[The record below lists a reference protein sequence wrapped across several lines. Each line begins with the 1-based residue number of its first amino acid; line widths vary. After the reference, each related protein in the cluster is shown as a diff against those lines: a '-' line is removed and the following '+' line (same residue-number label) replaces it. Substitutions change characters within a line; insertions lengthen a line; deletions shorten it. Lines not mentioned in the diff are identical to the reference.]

1 MPWYI
6 LNQTQ
11 VSTKGDFRLN
21 IINQVMNKIHPYRI
35 NNPSF
40 YHKTDLSILM
50 ISYYCSN
57 MQRGRSN

>member
-40 YHKTDLSILM
+40 NCIIRPIFLS
-50 ISYYCSN
+50 
-57 MQRGRSN
+57 